1 MRNFIQNLPHPI
13 SNTLLMLR
21 RFTGG
26 FYEDGLFTITN
37 SDFRKSDRFKRAY
50 KAAKA
55 TGSFANWELQWRIHV
70 LCWAVDMASRIE
82 GDFVECGTDHGGT
95 AMAVIEFT
103 SLADLKKQF
112 WLLDTFDGIDRTLLT
127 GKEKDIEGGYLDY
140 RDCFERVKAN
150 FAGMDFVN
158 IIRGSVPSTLTHV
171 TADKIAFMH
180 IDMNATVPEIAALEH
195 FWPRLSPFGVL
206 LMDDY
211 GWPRHREQKIGFDG
225 FAKANGLEILQLPT
239 GQGLIIK
246 PPS

>member
-1 MRNFIQNLPHPI
+1 MRMGCSP
-13 SNTLLMLR
+13 
-21 RFTGG
+21 
-26 FYEDGLFTITN
+26 
-37 SDFRKSDRFKRAY
+37 
-50 KAAKA
+50 
-55 TGSFANWELQWRIHV
+55 
-70 LCWAVDMASRIE
+70 SRIPIL
-82 GDFVECGTDHGGT
+82 GR
-95 AMAVIEFT
+95 VIGSSEPIRLPKRLVRSPIGNCNGVYMCFAGRPIWRRGSKVT
-103 SLADLKKQF
+103 SLSAVRIMAARPWRSLSLRTLPIYFADLKKQF

-127 GKEKDIEGGYLDY
+127 GKEKAIEGGYLQY
-140 RDCFERVKAN
+140 GDCFERVKAN